1 MNAARGASR
10 VRDTVGADA
19 GAEQD
24 ALYARCIAD
33 HGAAIE
39 RLACGYE
46 ADADA
51 RRDLVQDI
59 HLALWRSFRLF
70 DGRCSLRTWTY
81 RVAHNVGATHVGRD
95 RRRARGHVGIDELA
109 DAPDADNPEQTA
121 AERHVMARLTAL
133 IHQLKPTDRQLI
145 LLYLE
150 DLEAAAMAEITG
162 LSVNAV
168 NVKIYR
174 IKALLAQRFRGG
186 RYDL

>member
-10 VRDTVGADA
+10 VTDTGQT
-19 GAEQD
+19 GIGEGQD
-24 ALYARCIAD
+24 ALYARCVAE
-33 HGAAIE
+33 HGAAVE
-39 RLACGYE
+39 RLARGYE
-46 ADADA
+46 ADGDA

-109 DAPDADNPEQTA
+109 DAPDTDNPEQTA

-133 IHQLKPTDRQLI
+133 IHQLKPADRQLM

-168 NVKIYR
+168 SVKIHR

-186 RYDL
+186 AA